1 MGESDLEKVLEF
13 VKERLADPLQTTI
26 RAKPMQEAARL
37 GRVVELQRVAEFI
50 QTLMPEPETTEEDD
64 DGAVAIETF

>member
-13 VKERLADPLQTTI
+13 VQKRLADPLQTTK
-26 RAKPMQEAARL
+26 RAKPMQEAARM

-50 QTLMPEPETTEEDD
+50 QQFVTVEEENEAEDEEAD
-64 DGAVAIETF
+64 ALD